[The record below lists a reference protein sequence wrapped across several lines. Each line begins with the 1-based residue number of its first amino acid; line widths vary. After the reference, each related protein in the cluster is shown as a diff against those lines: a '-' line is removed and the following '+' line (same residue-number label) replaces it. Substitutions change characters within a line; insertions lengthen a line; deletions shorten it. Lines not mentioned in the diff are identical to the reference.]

1 MWTEKQIEVAVEA
14 LKESPRVSVSE
25 FDEFLDYRR
34 NVWAR
39 QRLFYGLDNPNDIF
53 SQPASVTSELN
64 RLSTKIIRYEEK
76 LMSTPIYDEL
86 LREKMEA
93 ARVEDDSDLPE
104 FLRDN
109 KDTMSKMKEIEV
121 VVGWY
126 QNSKGDLFHYDG
138 TIWDNVPGDKLQ
150 DLEFLG

>member
-1 MWTEKQIEVAVEA
+1 MWTENQIETATE
-14 LKESPRVSVSE
+14 LMKDSSKVSVDEFSE
-25 FDEFLDYRR
+25 FLEYKRA
-34 NVWAR
+34 VWER
-39 QRLFYGLDNPNDIF
+39 QRLFAGLESPHDIF
-53 SQPASVTSELN
+53 SQPASVTTELN
-64 RLSTKIIRYEEK
+64 QLSTKIIRYEEK
-76 LMSTPIYDEL
+76 LMGTPIYDEL

-93 ARVEDDSDLPE
+93 ARLDDSDLPE

-109 KDTMSKMKEIEV
+109 KETISRMKEIEV

-138 TIWDNVPGDKLQ
+138 TIWDNVPSEKVQ

>member
-14 LKESPRVSVSE
+14 LKESPKVSVSE

-109 KDTMSKMKEIEV
+109 KDTMSRMKEIEV

-138 TIWDNVPGDKLQ
+138 TIWDNVPSDKLQ

>member
-1 MWTEKQIEVAVEA
+1 MWTETQIEIAVEV
-14 LKESPRVSVSE
+14 LKESPKVSVSE
-25 FDEFLDYRR
+25 FDEFLEYRR

-76 LMSTPIYDEL
+76 LMGTPIYDEL

-109 KDTMSKMKEIEV
+109 KDTMSRMKEIEV

-138 TIWDNVPGDKLQ
+138 TIWDSVPSDKLQ